1 MLDVVLLSRMQFG
14 LTTVYHFFFV
24 PLSIGLTVM
33 VALME
38 SIYAKNGNEDYRK
51 MAKFWGKLLL
61 INFAMGVVT
70 GIVQEFQFGMNWSG
84 YSRYV
89 GDIFGAPLAI
99 EALFAFFLES
109 TFLGVWIFGWDKLKP
124 AMHAACMWIVAI
136 ASSVSAF
143 WILLANSFMQNP
155 VGFTIN
161 NGRAEMESFLALL
174 TNEHLWYQYPHVITG
189 AWATAG
195 FFVLGISAIK
205 LLNGH
210 DKAYF
215 QKSMKIAAVFALLGT
230 LLVAGVGHA
239 QGQHL
244 GDEQPMKMAAA
255 EALWETEAPA
265 PLALVAINDEEKG
278 ENTFEI
284 AVPNA
289 LSFMMHNSFTGE
301 VKGIHE
307 LQAEMVAE
315 HGEGNY
321 IPPVTVCFW
330 AFRVMVG
337 AGGLMVLFAL
347 AAMVLNKS
355 GKLANNRL
363 LLKLLGL
370 GIALPYLANSAGW
383 ILAEMGR
390 QPWIVYGLQTV
401 YEGVS
406 KSVSGTVVLISLIG
420 FALVYTVLAVVDV
433 YLLAKNGVKDI
444 HDLDV
449 DVHDLDV
456 KGV

>member
-1 MLDVVLLSRMQFG
+1 
-14 LTTVYHFFFV
+14 
-24 PLSIGLTVM
+24 
-33 VALME
+33 
-38 SIYAKNGNEDYRK
+38 
-51 MAKFWGKLLL
+51 
-61 INFAMGVVT
+61 
-70 GIVQEFQFGMNWSG
+70 
-84 YSRYV
+84 
-89 GDIFGAPLAI
+89 
-99 EALFAFFLES
+99 
-109 TFLGVWIFGWDKLKP
+109 
-124 AMHAACMWIVAI
+124 
-136 ASSVSAF
+136 
-143 WILLANSFMQNP
+143 
-155 VGFTIN
+155 
-161 NGRAEMESFLALL
+161 
-174 TNEHLWYQYPHVITG
+174 
-189 AWATAG
+189 
-195 FFVLGISAIK
+195 
-205 LLNGH
+205 
-210 DKAYF
+210 
-215 QKSMKIAAVFALLGT
+215 
-230 LLVAGVGHA
+230 
-239 QGQHL
+239 
-244 GDEQPMKMAAA
+244 MKMAAA
-255 EALWETEAPA
+255 EALWETEDPA
-265 PLALVAINDEEKG
+265 PLALVAIIDEEKG

-284 AVPNA
+284 ALPNM
-289 LSFMMHNSFTGE
+289 LSFMMHNSFEGE
-301 VKGIHE
+301 VRGIHE

-337 AGGLMVLFAL
+337 AGGLMILFAL

-370 GIALPYLANSAGW
+370 GIALPYLANTGGW

-406 KSVSGTVVLISLIG
+406 KSVSAPEVLISLIG

-449 DVHDLDV
+449 DAHDLDV

>member
-1 MLDVVLLSRMQFG
+1 
-14 LTTVYHFFFV
+14 
-24 PLSIGLTVM
+24 
-33 VALME
+33 
-38 SIYAKNGNEDYRK
+38 

-61 INFAMGVVT
+61 INYAMGLVT

-109 TFLGVWIFGWDKLKP
+109 TFLGIWIFGWDKLKP
-124 AMHAACMWIVAI
+124 AMHAACMWIVAV

-195 FFVLGISAIK
+195 FFVLGISAIN
-205 LLNGH
+205 LLKGH
-210 DKAYF
+210 DKAFF
-215 QKSMKIAAVFALLGT
+215 QKSMKIAAVFALIGS

-255 EALWETEAPA
+255 EALWETEDPA
-265 PLALVAINDEEKG
+265 PLALVAIIDEEKG

-406 KSVSGTVVLISLIG
+406 KSVSGTEVLISLIG

>member
-1 MLDVVLLSRMQFG
+1 
-14 LTTVYHFFFV
+14 
-24 PLSIGLTVM
+24 
-33 VALME
+33 
-38 SIYAKNGNEDYRK
+38 

-109 TFLGVWIFGWDKLKP
+109 TFLGIWIFGWDKLKP

-195 FFVLGISAIK
+195 FFVLGISAIN
-205 LLNGH
+205 LLKGH
-210 DKAYF
+210 DKAFF
-215 QKSMKIAAVFALLGT
+215 QKSMKIAAVFALIGS

-255 EALWETEAPA
+255 EALWETEDPA
-265 PLALVAINDEEKG
+265 PLALVAIIDEENG

-337 AGGLMVLFAL
+337 AGGLMILFAL

-406 KSVSGTVVLISLIG
+406 KSVSGTEVLISLIG

>member
-1 MLDVVLLSRMQFG
+1 MLDLVLLSRLQFG

-24 PLSIGLTVM
+24 PLTIGLTVM

-109 TFLGVWIFGWDKLKP
+109 TFLGIWIFGWDKLKP
-124 AMHAACMWIVAI
+124 AMHAACMWIVAV

-195 FFVLGISAIK
+195 FFVLGISAIN
-205 LLNGH
+205 LLKGH
-210 DKAYF
+210 DKAFF
-215 QKSMKIAAVFALLGT
+215 QKSMKIAAVFALIGS

-255 EALWETEAPA
+255 EALWETEDPA
-265 PLALVAINDEEKG
+265 PLALVAIIDEEKG

-337 AGGLMVLFAL
+337 AGGLMILFAL

-355 GKLANNRL
+355 GKLTNNRL

-406 KSVSGTVVLISLIG
+406 KSVSGTEVLISLIG

>member
-1 MLDVVLLSRMQFG
+1 
-14 LTTVYHFFFV
+14 
-24 PLSIGLTVM
+24 
-33 VALME
+33 
-38 SIYAKNGNEDYRK
+38 

-109 TFLGVWIFGWDKLKP
+109 TFLGIWIFGWDKLKP
-124 AMHAACMWIVAI
+124 AMHAACMWIVAV

-195 FFVLGISAIK
+195 FFVLGISAIN
-205 LLNGH
+205 LLKGH
-210 DKAYF
+210 DKAFF
-215 QKSMKIAAVFALLGT
+215 QKSMKIAAVFALIGS

-255 EALWETEAPA
+255 EALWETEDPA
-265 PLALVAINDEEKG
+265 PLALVAIIDEENG

-337 AGGLMVLFAL
+337 ARGLMILFAL

-406 KSVSGTVVLISLIG
+406 KSVSGTEVLISLIG

-444 HDLDV
+444 LDLDGV
-449 DVHDLDV
+449 VHDLDV

>member
-1 MLDVVLLSRMQFG
+1 MLDVVLLSRLQFG

-24 PLSIGLTVM
+24 PLTIGLTVM

-124 AMHAACMWIVAI
+124 AMHAACMWIVAV

-195 FFVLGISAIK
+195 FFVLGISAIN
-205 LLNGH
+205 LLKGH
-210 DKAYF
+210 DKAFF
-215 QKSMKIAAVFALLGT
+215 QKSMKIAAVFALIGS

-255 EALWETEAPA
+255 EALWETEDPA
-265 PLALVAINDEEKG
+265 PLALVAIIDEEKG

-337 AGGLMVLFAL
+337 AGGLMILFAL

-406 KSVSGTVVLISLIG
+406 KSVSGTEVLISLIG

>member
-1 MLDVVLLSRMQFG
+1 MDVVALSRLQFG

-24 PLSIGLTVM
+24 PLTIGLTLM
-33 VALME
+33 VAMME
-38 SIYAKNGNEDYRK
+38 TMYVRK
-51 MAKFWGKLLL
+51 KEESYKRMAKFWGKLLL

-70 GIVQEFQFGMNWSG
+70 GIVQEFQFGMNWAS
-84 YSRYV
+84 YSRFV

-109 TFLGVWIFGWDKLKP
+109 TFLGLWIFGWDKLKP
-124 AMHAACMWIVAI
+124 AMHAACMWLVAI

-155 VGFTIN
+155 VGYVMN
-161 NGRAEMESFLALL
+161 NGRAEMNSFFDLL
-174 TNEHLWYQYPHVITG
+174 TNGHLMHQYPHVITA

-195 FFVLGISAIK
+195 FFVMGISAIN
-205 LLNGH
+205 LLKGR
-210 DKAYF
+210 DKAF
-215 QKSMKIAAVFALLGT
+215 FNKSMKFAAVFALVGS

-244 GDEQPMKMAAA
+244 IYEQPMKMAAA
-255 EALWETEAPA
+255 EALWETEDPA
-265 PLALVAINDEEKG
+265 GLALIAAIDEEKG

-284 AVPNA
+284 VLPKM
-289 LSFMMHNSFTGE
+289 LSFMVYNSFEGE

-330 AFRVMVG
+330 SFRAMVG
-337 AGGLMVLFAL
+337 AGSLMVVLAL
-347 AAMVLNKS
+347 AAIVLTRK
-355 GKLANNRL
+355 GKGITNGL
-363 LLKLLGL
+363 LLKALGF
-370 GIALPYLANSAGW
+370 GIALPYIANSTGW

-406 KSVSGTVVLISLIG
+406 ASVSVPEVMISVIG
-420 FALVYTVLAVVDV
+420 FALIYTVLAVVDV
-433 YLLAKNGVKDI
+433 YLLAKFGVN
-444 HDLDV
+444 
-449 DVHDLDV
+449 DV
-456 KGV
+456 KIGDDIVMREV

>member
-1 MLDVVLLSRMQFG
+1 MLDVVLLSRLQFG

-24 PLSIGLTVM
+24 PLTIGLTVM

-109 TFLGVWIFGWDKLKP
+109 TFLGIWIFGWDKLKP
-124 AMHAACMWIVAI
+124 AMHAACMWIVAV

-195 FFVLGISAIK
+195 FFVLGISAIN
-205 LLNGH
+205 LLKGH
-210 DKAYF
+210 DKAFF
-215 QKSMKIAAVFALLGT
+215 QKSMKIAAVFALIGS

-255 EALWETEAPA
+255 EALWETEDPA
-265 PLALVAINDEEKG
+265 PLALVAIIDEEKG

-337 AGGLMVLFAL
+337 AGGLKILFAL

-355 GKLANNRL
+355 GKLTNNRL

-406 KSVSGTVVLISLIG
+406 KSVSGTEVLISLIG